1 MKQIQNSEKNNL
13 YLNLRIF
20 QILKLLTMGDKHW

>member
-20 QILKLLTMGDKHW
+20 QILMLLTMGDKHW